1 MDTARTQNH
10 IPGQWAE
17 CPNLHHYFTRK
28 NEDPNIFL
36 TGMQIIFNF
45 YEVEQRVSN
54 STLKSSYV

>member
-1 MDTARTQNH
+1 MDTARTQNY

-45 YEVEQRVSN
+45 YEVE
-54 STLKSSYV
+54 